1 MNNVSLIGRLT
12 HEPEL
17 KFTQGGLAVNKLIIA
32 VDRSLGREKREEL
45 RRQGKPT
52 ADFPR
57 VVVMG
62 KLAETCQTYLKK
74 GDLFSVEGRVS
85 TSSYE
90 NKDGDK
96 VFSTDII
103 ASSIRFLTPNRN
115 GMEVGH
121 HEVSLEGAAEP
132 AMF

>member
-32 VDRSLGREKREEL
+32 VDRSLGRDKRDEL

-57 VVVMG
+57 VVTMG
-62 KLAETCQTYLKK
+62 KLAETCQMYLKK

-96 VFSTDII
+96 VFTTDII
-103 ASSIRFLTPNRN
+103 ASNIRFLNNHRGTAEAIPA
-115 GMEVGH
+115 ESSSD
-121 HEVSLEGAAEP
+121 EAPEAA
-132 AMF
+132 AF